1 MKKVKSKFE
10 YAITLLAYQISILIV
25 LFASAVPGSGY
36 EWTPLP
42 AMNFFHTG
50 GTMTVLGDGR
60 VLLAGG
66 AAGGPSDTHAL
77 AELFDPAT
85 RTFAPTGSLN
95 QKRNGHCSVALPN
108 GNLLV
113 AGGSGGRV
121 FPELKSVELY
131 DAQTGQFTL
140 IGNMSE
146 NRIFHPACTLLPD
159 GEVILSGGAYEGSM
173 GSGNITVDRF
183 DSGSSNL
190 TLNVGRLHAP
200 RSGGGHS
207 AVLINTGSILHVG
220 GESSFGSFSLP
231 ALELYDPVSNKATV
245 TRIQPTGG
253 PGYYAAAA
261 LPDGKVIVMKKE
273 EATYPEYYDPS
284 GWQFETAVGAGA
296 FTMHPTKS
304 SLAVVHNGKVLF
316 NTGLQLRIFDPA
328 GGQVEVIDFPDRF
341 GNGQCVELEDGD
353 LFCANMDKKIAALL
367 TLEK

>member
-1 MKKVKSKFE
+1 MKKVKSKFG
-10 YAITLLAYQISILIV
+10 YATILVCYQLSILIV

-50 GTMTVLGDGR
+50 GTMTVLSDGR
-60 VLLAGG
+60 VLLVGG

-85 RTFAPTGSLN
+85 KTFAPTGSLN

-108 GNLLV
+108 GNVLV

-121 FPELKSVELY
+121 FPELNSVELY
-131 DAQTGQFTL
+131 DAQAGQFSL

-146 NRIFHPACTLLPD
+146 NRIFHPACTLLPNGD
-159 GEVILSGGAYEGSM
+159 VILAGGAYEGSM

-183 DSGSSNL
+183 DSSSSSL
-190 TLNVGRLHAP
+190 ALNVGRLHAP

-207 AVLINTGSILHVG
+207 AVLLNTGSILNVG
-220 GESSFGSFSLP
+220 GESSHGSFTLP
-231 ALELYDPVSNKATV
+231 VLELFDPVTNRATAV
-245 TRIQPTGG
+245 KIQPTGG
-253 PGYYAAAA
+253 PGQYAAGA
-261 LPDGKVIVMKKE
+261 LPDGKVVLMKKE

-284 GWQFETAVGAGA
+284 GWQLETAVGAGA

-304 SLAVVHNGKVLF
+304 SLVVLRSGKVLF
-316 NTGLQLRIFDPA
+316 NTGWQLRIFDPA
-328 GGQVEVIDFPDRF
+328 SSQLEVIDFPARF

-353 LFCANMDKKIAALL
+353 LFCADMDKKTAALL
-367 TLEK
+367 TLQK